1 MTSASANI
9 PNEAGAN
16 VISID
21 AMGGDHGP
29 KVVVGGMARTIKRN
43 PDVRFVVH
51 GNGDLLQKLIARR
64 RRLRELCRICHAD
77 KVVTMEEK
85 PSQALRNGQG
95 TSMWSAIDTV
105 RNGEAGAAVSCG
117 NTGALM
123 AISTFRLRRAPGVN
137 RPAIACLWPSS
148 NPSRFNVLLDVGADI
163 KANMQ
168 DLLGYAALG
177 AVYSRS
183 GLGVTR
189 PRVGLLNVGTE
200 AHKGRPEIK
209 AAHQLLQEQSNA
221 FDFDYVGFVEGSDI
235 PSDRADVFV
244 TDGFTGNL
252 ILKSVEGTVTLI
264 RQFLNDTFRHTPLSR
279 IGALFAVTQL
289 RRLRIRIDPRRVN
302 GGVFLGLN
310 GTVVKSHGSADTI
323 GVSAAIN
330 LAARLARS
338 GGAENSGL
346 EGLASHFKSLSHD
359 EIESAAAE

>member
-9 PNEAGAN
+9 PKEAGAN

-43 PDVRFVVH
+43 PGVRFVVH

-64 RRLRELCRICHAD
+64 RRLRERCRICHAD

-105 RNGEAGAAVSCG
+105 RNGEAAAAVSCG

-123 AISTFRLRRAPGVN
+123 AISTFRLRRAQGVN

-177 AVYSRS
+177 AIYSRS

-221 FDFDYVGFVEGSDI
+221 LDFDYVGFVEGSDI

-338 GGAENSGL
+338 GGAKNSGL
-346 EGLASHFKSLSHD
+346 EGLAGHFKSLSHD
-359 EIESAAAE
+359 EIEAATAE